1 MEHAARGVMR
11 TVKNYTKGYTEIQ
24 MKVRNATSNDP
35 WGPSGA
41 QMAEIAEA
49 TYNNHDFFEIMEI
62 LDKRLNDKGKHWRHV
77 FKALVV
83 LDYCIHCGSENV
95 VSYTTKNL
103 YVVKTLREFQHRNE
117 SGKDEGANVRQ
128 KAKEI
133 TTLLE
138 DEERLKEARKNRLQ
152 MKDRIRG
159 LGNSRYNAELPPS
172 PSSSSSPATYP
183 RRAGRQTTIRRDKLS
198 DEEST
203 DEDGE
208 LKRAIQESK
217 RLADEQERSRRESD
231 AQLRQALEESAKESK
246 VKEDDVV
253 HQNELILT
261 QDYDD
266 QVQPGALVMVQ
277 QQPQQVGGGQF
288 EPFGSLI
295 DTSDVTY
302 QSPQQQQQQGMYQ
315 QAYQLQQQ
323 QQLQT
328 DMYGNVQQAQN
339 YSANAASTNTYYT
352 MGQDPSQAMLGQF
365 QGNTADQ
372 QTMLYQQQQ
381 QQQQLS
387 QQASSF
393 QTMGTPSALSPGG
406 GTNPFTQTFSATSSA
421 ATQSIQQSMTQQN
434 QQQQFALDQQSQY
447 TQNSQT
453 YQSTA
458 NTGDLLGSGNL
469 ALAGAS
475 PLTTS
480 SVGG

>member
-49 TYNNHDFFEIMEI
+49 TYNNHDFFEVMEI

-183 RRAGRQTTIRRDKLS
+183 RRAGRQVGGRRDKLS
-198 DEEST
+198 DDESG

-217 RLADEQERSRRESD
+217 RLAEEQERSRRESD

-246 VKEDDVV
+246 AKDEDVA

-266 QVQPGALVMVQ
+266 QVQPGALVMLQ
-277 QQPQQVGGGQF
+277 KPQQANAGQF

-302 QSPQQQQQQGMYQ
+302 QSPQQQQAMYQ

-339 YSANAASTNTYYT
+339 YSANTASSNAYYAV
-352 MGQDPSQAMLGQF
+352 GQDPSQAMLGQF
-365 QGNTADQ
+365 QDNTADQ

-381 QQQQLS
+381 HHHS

-393 QTMGTPSALSPGG
+393 QTMGTPGALSPVGS
-406 GTNPFTQTFSATSSA
+406 TNPFTQTFSATSSA
-421 ATQSIQQSMTQQN
+421 TTQSVQQSMTQQN
-434 QQQQFALDQQSQY
+434 QQQQFALD
-447 TQNSQT
+447 
-453 YQSTA
+453 
-458 NTGDLLGSGNL
+458 
-469 ALAGAS
+469 
-475 PLTTS
+475 
-480 SVGG
+480 